1 MARNEEKA
9 NAMLNRFIEME
20 KKQQQ
25 GPKRRMPRNPQDC
38 RNLKQ
43 AEKWREVLVRKISKK
58 VTEIHKETLS
68 EFRIRSLNDEIN
80 YLIRKKID
88 WEERIMELGGTN
100 YLEVLFKDSNERK
113 KIIQEKKV
121 YKYFGTSRKLEGTK
135 MFLENEKITSKISNV
150 NTNLRER
157 VNYQYY
163 GFSNEQDQE
172 LEKEEKIVENIG
184 IVTYYGFTSCSR
196 GGLLTR
202 KNEIVKLLFF
212 SLNEF

>member
-20 KKQQQ
+20 KRQQQ

-163 GFSNEQDQE
+163 GFSSEQDQE
-172 LEKEEKIVENIG
+172 LEKEENIVENID
-184 IVTYYGFTSCSR
+184 
-196 GGLLTR
+196 LLR
-202 KNEIVKLLFF
+202 NLEK
-212 SLNEF
+212 